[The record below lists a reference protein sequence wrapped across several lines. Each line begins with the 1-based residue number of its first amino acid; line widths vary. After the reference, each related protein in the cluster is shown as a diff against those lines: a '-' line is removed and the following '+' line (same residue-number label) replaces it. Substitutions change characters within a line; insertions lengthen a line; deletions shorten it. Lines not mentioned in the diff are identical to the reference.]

1 MKIIHTEAS
10 LGWGGQEIRILSE
23 ASGIEKM
30 GHEIEIW
37 ASPNSNIIREATAMG
52 LKIKPLPISEK
63 RISNIFKIRSE
74 IKKSAPDI
82 INTHSSTDTWLVA
95 LANTTI
101 RNSPPLI
108 RTRHISA
115 PVPKNFASR
124 WLYTHATTHI
134 VTTGNALKK
143 QLVEENGFPASN
155 ITSIPTGIDIKRFY
169 PGDRFEARK
178 NLGIS
183 EDNKYIGI
191 LATLRSW
198 KGHLYLLDAFSKL
211 DIPEWRLLI
220 IGDGP
225 MRKPIEE
232 KIKQL
237 NINDRVLMVG
247 QQKNP
252 EEWLRALDIFCL
264 PSYANE
270 GVPQAIIQAMLSEI
284 AIISTPIGAINEIIT
299 DGHSGLLVT
308 PRNSKQLAY
317 AIKKLSQDI
326 ALMTKLSATART
338 YAFDRL
344 QLERMINKMEALF
357 YQSAGIRKIQ
367 K

>member
-178 NLGIS
+178 NFAVEEFNKIDGLSVDNAEGAFYLFVNIQAVEKDSMKFCLELLDKAGIATVPGVGFGSDGYFRFSYATDLETIKEGIS
-183 EDNKYIGI
+183 RI
-191 LATLRSW
+191 AT
-198 KGHLYLLDAFSKL
+198 F
-211 DIPEWRLLI
+211 
-220 IGDGP
+220 
-225 MRKPIEE
+225 
-232 KIKQL
+232 
-237 NINDRVLMVG
+237 V
-247 QQKNP
+247 KN
-252 EEWLRALDIFCL
+252 
-264 PSYANE
+264 Y
-270 GVPQAIIQAMLSEI
+270 
-284 AIISTPIGAINEIIT
+284 
-299 DGHSGLLVT
+299 
-308 PRNSKQLAY
+308 
-317 AIKKLSQDI
+317 
-326 ALMTKLSATART
+326 
-338 YAFDRL
+338 
-344 QLERMINKMEALF
+344 
-357 YQSAGIRKIQ
+357 
-367 K
+367 

>member
-1 MKIIHTEAS
+1 
-10 LGWGGQEIRILSE
+10 
-23 ASGIEKM
+23 
-30 GHEIEIW
+30 
-37 ASPNSNIIREATAMG
+37 
-52 LKIKPLPISEK
+52 
-63 RISNIFKIRSE
+63 
-74 IKKSAPDI
+74 
-82 INTHSSTDTWLVA
+82 
-95 LANTTI
+95 
-101 RNSPPLI
+101 
-108 RTRHISA
+108 
-115 PVPKNFASR
+115 
-124 WLYTHATTHI
+124 
-134 VTTGNALKK
+134 
-143 QLVEENGFPASN
+143 
-155 ITSIPTGIDIKRFY
+155 
-169 PGDRFEARK
+169 
-178 NLGIS
+178 
-183 EDNKYIGI
+183 
-191 LATLRSW
+191 
-198 KGHLYLLDAFSKL
+198 
-211 DIPEWRLLI
+211 
-220 IGDGP
+220 